1 MRKFMYGISL
11 FFFEGILFWGYYV
24 SYEHKKSDSD
34 IITDH
39 TVEAESVIYPEYHI
53 DIHEGKVI
61 VYLKDGSVY
70 ETTDITWEH
79 LPQEMQSKIE
89 DGYILY
95 SAQELYNFLEAYS
108 S

>member
-11 FFFEGILFWGYYV
+11 FFFVGILFWGYYV
-24 SYEHKKSDSD
+24 SYKQDESSDDFSID
-34 IITDH
+34 DA
-39 TVEAESVIYPEYHI
+39 VEAESVIPPEYHI